1 VYFPTSGV
9 DVNPLV
15 PPLVAFAIS
24 FFTSMGGVSGAFLL
38 LPFQMSVLGF
48 TTPSVSATNQ
58 FFNVVAIPPGVYRY
72 YREGRML
79 WPLAGVIIAGT
90 LPGVFLGAW
99 IRIEYLPDPSRF
111 KFFAGWILLL
121 LGLRLAQDVLSRS
134 TGSLSSAQGQEISRS
149 SFTLRRISFHF
160 AGQDHT
166 VSFLPVFL
174 FCCLIGVV
182 GGIYGIGGGAIIAPF
197 LVAVFKIPVYTVAG
211 AALLGT
217 LITSVAGVFFY
228 QVLAASYPES
238 SVAPDWYL
246 GLLFGVGGF
255 AGIYLGSRLQKF
267 VPARIIKAILCLTIL
282 IVAARYL
289 GQFFYE

>member
-1 VYFPTSGV
+1 MYFPASGV

-58 FFNVVAIPPGVYRY
+58 LFNVFAIPPGVYRY
-72 YREGRML
+72 SREGRML

-99 IRIEYLPDPSRF
+99 LRIEYLPDPSHF
-111 KFFAGWILLL
+111 KFFAGWVLLL
-121 LGLRLAQDVLSRS
+121 LGLRLAQDVLSRRAEGL
-134 TGSLSSAQGQEISRS
+134 TSAQGKQVSKS
-149 SFTLRRISFHF
+149 SLTLRRFSFQF
-160 AGQDHT
+160 AGQEHT
-166 VSFLPVFL
+166 VPLLPLFL
-174 FCCLIGVV
+174 FSSMIGIL
-182 GGIYGIGGGAIIAPF
+182 GGIYGIGGGAMIAPF
-197 LVAVFKIPVYTVAG
+197 LVTLFGIPVYTVAG
-211 AALLGT
+211 ATLLGT
-217 LITSVAGVFFY
+217 LVTSVAGVCFY
-228 QVLAASYPES
+228 QALATSYPEA

-246 GLLFGVGGF
+246 GFLFGVGGF

-267 VPARIIKAILCLTIL
+267 VPARIIKAILCLMVL

-289 GQFFYE
+289 SQFFHS

>member
-1 VYFPTSGV
+1 
-9 DVNPLV
+9 
-15 PPLVAFAIS
+15 
-24 FFTSMGGVSGAFLL
+24 MGGVSGAFLL

-99 IRIEYLPDPSRF
+99 IRIEYLPDPSNF

-121 LGLRLAQDVLSRS
+121 LGLRLAQDVLSRN
-134 TGSLSSAQGQEISRS
+134 TGNLSSAQGQEISRS

-160 AGQDHT
+160 AGQDHA
-166 VSFLPVFL
+166 VSSLPVFL

-197 LVAVFKIPVYTVAG
+197 LVTVFKIPVYTVAG

-246 GLLFGVGGF
+246 GLLFGAGGF

>member
-1 VYFPTSGV
+1 MYFPTSGV

-58 FFNVVAIPPGVYRY
+58 LFNVVAIPPGVYRY
-72 YREGRML
+72 SHEGRML

-99 IRIEYLPDPSRF
+99 IRIEYLPDPSKF

-121 LGLRLAQDVLSRS
+121 LGLRLAQDVLRRS
-134 TGSLSSAQGQEISRS
+134 AGALSSAKGHQISRS

-166 VSFLPVFL
+166 VSSLPVFL

-228 QVLAASYPES
+228 QVLASSYPES

-289 GQFFYE
+289 GQFLFG

>member
-1 VYFPTSGV
+1 MYFPVSGV

-38 LPFQMSVLGF
+38 LPFQMSVLDF
-48 TTPSVSATNQ
+48 TSPSVSATNQ
-58 FFNVVAIPPGVYRY
+58 LFNVFAIPSGVYRY
-72 YREGRML
+72 TREGRML

-99 IRIEYLPDPSRF
+99 LRIEYLPDPTAF

-134 TGSLSSAQGQEISRS
+134 TREVSSAQGQQISRA
-149 SFTLRRISFHF
+149 SFTLRRISYHF
-160 AGQDHT
+160 AGQEHA
-166 VSFLPVFL
+166 VPLLPLFL
-174 FCCLIGVV
+174 FCCLIGAV
-182 GGIYGIGGGAIIAPF
+182 GGIYGIGGGAFIAPF
-197 LVAVFKIPVYTVAG
+197 LVAMFRLPVYTVAG

-217 LITSVAGVFFY
+217 LVASVAGVCIF
-228 QVLAASYPES
+228 QVLASNYPEA
-238 SVAPDWYL
+238 SVAPDWHL
-246 GLLFGVGGF
+246 GFLFGVGGF

-267 VPARIIKAILCLTIL
+267 VPARMIKAILCAVVL

-289 GQFFYE
+289 LQFLSE

>member
-58 FFNVVAIPPGVYRY
+58 LFNVVAIPPGVYRY
-72 YREGRML
+72 SHEGRML

-99 IRIEYLPDPSRF
+99 IRIEYLPDPSKF

-134 TGSLSSAQGQEISRS
+134 AGALSSAKGHQISRS
-149 SFTLRRISFHF
+149 SFTVRRISFHF

-166 VSFLPVFL
+166 VSSLPVFL

-228 QVLAASYPES
+228 QVLASSYPES

-246 GLLFGVGGF
+246 GFLFGIGGF

-267 VPARIIKAILCLTIL
+267 VPARIIKAILCLTVL

>member
-1 VYFPTSGV
+1 VSGV

-58 FFNVVAIPPGVYRY
+58 LFNVVAIPSGVYHY
-72 YREGRML
+72 TREGRML
-79 WPLAGVIIAGT
+79 WTLAGVIIAGT

-99 IRIEYLPDPSRF
+99 IRIKHLPDPTTF

-121 LGLRLAQDVLSRS
+121 LGVRLIKDVMSQS
-134 TGSLSSAQGQEISRS
+134 QGAASSAQGQEISRPS
-149 SFTLRRISFHF
+149 LTLGQISFHF
-160 AGQDHT
+160 SGREHT
-166 VSFLPVFL
+166 VPLLPLFL

-182 GGIYGIGGGAIIAPF
+182 GGIYGIGGGAFIAPF
-197 LVAVFKIPVYTVAG
+197 LVAVFRLPVYTVAG

-217 LITSVAGVFFY
+217 LATSVAGVFFY

-238 SVAPDWYL
+238 SVAPDWHL
-246 GLLFGVGGF
+246 GFLFGVGGF
-255 AGIYLGSRLQKF
+255 AGIYFGSRLQKF
-267 VPARIIKAILCLTIL
+267 VPARIIKAILCAVVL
-282 IVAARYL
+282 IVATRYL
-289 GQFFYE
+289 LQFLSE